1 MDCLT
6 NTKENKM
13 FKMGD
18 VNLGIMAMKINDE
31 ELDTIIININLFPVS
46 IFLEKHND
54 MNHLEIRITILNKL
68 TFGTFVHL

>member
-1 MDCLT
+1 MW
-6 NTKENKM
+6 KI
-13 FKMGD
+13 GD
-18 VNLGIMAMKINDE
+18 VNLGIIAMKINDE
-31 ELDTIIININLFPVS
+31 ELDTTIININLLPVS